1 METRE
6 FSLVKMKDPRE
17 LDKIIEEF
25 NTFLRKSDCV
35 KYLPVS
41 LALVHGVQ
49 MLHPSRVLDCRLYLA
64 SIINYELEKVQ
75 NQVGS
80 SHISDEERKTT
91 GNIASLFLGDMRCAD
106 SKYQVC
112 YLRVPDAL
120 FKRIQDVQ
128 VGMCREWRSNIHL
141 QYVSN
146 WLVWRWLLESRV
158 ITQGTRSTRDVGSSS
173 TKLTERR
180 WSVKP
185 VLKERLKISLD
196 VFELDKLE
204 AKPNGGSTL
213 GRVVARL
220 CVPSR
225 TIER

>member
-1 METRE
+1 METRD

-17 LDKIIEEF
+17 LDKIAEEF
-25 NTFLRKSDCV
+25 DTLLRKSACV

-49 MLHPSRVLDCRLYLA
+49 MLHPDRVRDCRLYLA
-64 SIINYELEKVQ
+64 SIINCELDKVY

-80 SHISDEERKTT
+80 DHIPEKEKDAE
-91 GNIASLFLGDMRCAD
+91 GNIASLFLGDMQCAD

-112 YLRVPDAL
+112 YLRVPATL

-128 VGMCREWRSNIHL
+128 IGICKEWRSNIHL

-158 ITQGTRSTRDVGSSS
+158 IIQGTRSTRDVGSFPS
-173 TKLTERR
+173 KLTERR

-196 VFELDKLE
+196 VFELNDLE